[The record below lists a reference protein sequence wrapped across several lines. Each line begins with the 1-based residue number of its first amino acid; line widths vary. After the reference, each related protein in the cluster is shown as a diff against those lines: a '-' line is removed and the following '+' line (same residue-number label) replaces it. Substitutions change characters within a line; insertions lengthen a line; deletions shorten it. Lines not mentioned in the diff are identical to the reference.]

1 MTNNEKK
8 ALEAIQL
15 SYFDICDILNGN
27 SYTELGYDNK
37 KDFLLILRDRL
48 TEIENRLFPQLKEA
62 TQ

>member
-27 SYTELGYDNK
+27 SYAELGYDNK

-48 TEIENRLFPQLKEA
+48 TEIENRLFSQAEEA
-62 TQ
+62 